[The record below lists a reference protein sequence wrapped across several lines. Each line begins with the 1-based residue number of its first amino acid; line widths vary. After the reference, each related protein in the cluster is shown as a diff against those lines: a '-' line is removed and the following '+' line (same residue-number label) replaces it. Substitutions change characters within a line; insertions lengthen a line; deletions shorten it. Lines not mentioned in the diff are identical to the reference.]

1 MKENENKINNNI
13 NISEKNK
20 KENENAIKDCKQLID
35 EFIRKIYYIKR
46 LYIYIIV
53 KKHYCND
60 IKEKEKIIK
69 DGSIL
74 VDKAKKELEILYN
87 KILVILKK
95 RFKGDNDL
103 IIKYII
109 IIINKLKEKQK
120 ITDND
125 ILEAK
130 KLYKMDKIAF
140 EKMKEEFVKQE
151 NEKEK
156 LKNKEEDK
164 TSLAINSNL
173 NGRFRGLYR
182 IWGIIIP
189 LFYLG
194 HYLYSNFRIFND
206 EQY

>member
-1 MKENENKINNNI
+1 M
-13 NISEKNK
+13 
-20 KENENAIKDCKQLID
+20 
-35 EFIRKIYYIKR
+35 
-46 LYIYIIV
+46 
-53 KKHYCND
+53 
-60 IKEKEKIIK
+60 
-69 DGSIL
+69 
-74 VDKAKKELEILYN
+74 EILYN